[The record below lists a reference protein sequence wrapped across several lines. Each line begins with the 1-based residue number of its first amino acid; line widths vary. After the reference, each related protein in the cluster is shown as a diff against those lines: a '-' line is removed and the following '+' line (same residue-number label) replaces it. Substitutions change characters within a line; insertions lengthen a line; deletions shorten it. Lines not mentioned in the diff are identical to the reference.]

1 LQSSF
6 TTHYQCE
13 SIQILIKK
21 SILVSGIY
29 IHIPFCKKA
38 CHYCNFHFS
47 TNQNS
52 KSAFIKAVCKEL
64 MLRKSEYASE
74 EIQSIYFGGGTPT
87 VLEVSELE
95 VILQTVYEH
104 YKVSDTPEITLEA
117 NPDDLDADK
126 IKALSHTKINR
137 LSIGI
142 QSFHESDLSAMNR
155 AHNADE
161 AKKCLEIATTYFD
174 NITIDLMFGMPTMSV
189 AQWRQNLQTAFGF
202 GIKHLSCY
210 ALTVE
215 PKTALEHF
223 IKKGSHPPMDDEL
236 AAKHFE
242 VLLEET
248 ATQGLTHYETCSFG
262 HPDYFSRH
270 NTSYWLGKT
279 YMGVGPSA
287 HSFDG
292 VQRSWNVSNN
302 SKYIKSMEA
311 DVRPF
316 ESEVLSVENRF
327 NEYIMT
333 GLRTIWGVSLE
344 KIETDFGAHIKAQ
357 LLENSKKFRTSK
369 TLILEENHL
378 KITRTGKFLSDGIA
392 SDLFLV

>member
-1 LQSSF
+1 M
-6 TTHYQCE
+6 
-13 SIQILIKK
+13 
-21 SILVSGIY
+21 SGIY

-52 KSAFIKAVCKEL
+52 KSAFVKAVCREL
-64 MLRKSEYASE
+64 VLRKSEYVSK

-87 VLEVSELE
+87 VLEVSEL
-95 VILQTVYEH
+95 VMILQVIYKH

-117 NPDDLDADK
+117 NPDDLDLEK
-126 IKALSHTKINR
+126 IKALSQTKINR

-174 NITIDLMFGMPTMSV
+174 NITIDLMFGMPTMTV
-189 AQWRQNLQTAFGF
+189 EHWRQNLQTAFAY

-223 IKKGSHPPMDDEL
+223 IRKGSHPPMDDEL
-236 AAKHFE
+236 SAKHFE
-242 VLLEET
+242 VLVEET
-248 ATQGLTHYETCSFG
+248 SKQGLTHYETCSFG
-262 HPDYFSRH
+262 HSGFFSRH
-270 NTSYWLGKT
+270 NMSYWLGKT

-292 VQRSWNVSNN
+292 AKRSWNVSNN
-302 SKYIKSMEA
+302 SKYIKALEA
-311 DVRPF
+311 DELPF

-333 GLRTIWGVSLE
+333 GLRTIWGISLE
-344 KIETDFGAHIKAQ
+344 KIETDFGTKIKEQ
-357 LLENSKKFRTSK
+357 LLQDSKKFITSN
-369 TLILEENHL
+369 TLEIEDDHI
-378 KITRTGKFLSDGIA
+378 KITHAGKFLSDGIA

>member
-1 LQSSF
+1 M
-6 TTHYQCE
+6 
-13 SIQILIKK
+13 
-21 SILVSGIY
+21 SGIY

-52 KSAFIKAVCKEL
+52 KSAFIEAVCREL
-64 MLRKSEYASE
+64 ILRKSEYASD

-87 VLEVSELE
+87 VLDVTELNT
-95 VILQTVYEH
+95 ILKTVYKN
-104 YKVSDTPEITLEA
+104 YKVSETAEITLEA
-117 NPDDLDADK
+117 NPDDLDLEK
-126 IKALSHTKINR
+126 IKQLSNTKINR

-142 QSFHESDLSAMNR
+142 QSFHESELSAMNR
-155 AHNADE
+155 AHNAED
-161 AKKCLEIATTYFD
+161 ARKCLELATTYFD
-174 NITIDLMFGMPTMSV
+174 NITIDLMFGMPTMSIEL
-189 AQWRQNLQTAFGF
+189 WRQNLQIAFEF

-210 ALTVE
+210 SLTVE

-236 AAKHFE
+236 AAQHFE

-248 ATQGLTHYETCSFG
+248 SAHGLTHYETCSFG
-262 HPDYFSRH
+262 HPDYFSKH

-292 VQRSWNVSNN
+292 SKRSWNVSNN
-302 SKYIKSMEA
+302 SKYIKALEV
-311 DVRPF
+311 DKLPF

-327 NEYIMT
+327 NEYVMT
-333 GLRTIWGVSLE
+333 GLRTIWGISLE
-344 KIETDFGAHIKAQ
+344 KIEADYGVKIKDH
-357 LLENSKKFRTSK
+357 LLQNSKKFISSN
-369 TLILEENHL
+369 TLVIEDNHL
-378 KITRTGKFLSDGIA
+378 KITTSGKFLSDGIA

>member
-1 LQSSF
+1 
-6 TTHYQCE
+6 
-13 SIQILIKK
+13 
-21 SILVSGIY
+21 VSGIY

-52 KSAFIKAVCKEL
+52 KSAFIEAVCREL
-64 MLRKSEYASE
+64 ILRKSEYASD

-87 VLEVSELE
+87 VLDVTELNT
-95 VILQTVYEH
+95 ILKTVYKN
-104 YKVSDTPEITLEA
+104 YKVSETAEITLEA
-117 NPDDLDADK
+117 NPDDLDLEK
-126 IKALSHTKINR
+126 IKQLSNTKINR

-142 QSFHESDLSAMNR
+142 QSFHESELSAMNR
-155 AHNADE
+155 AHNAED
-161 AKKCLEIATTYFD
+161 ARKCLELATTYFD
-174 NITIDLMFGMPTMSV
+174 NITIDLMFGMPTMSI
-189 AQWRQNLQTAFGF
+189 QLWRQNLQIAFEF

-210 ALTVE
+210 SLTVE

-236 AAKHFE
+236 AAQHFE

-248 ATQGLTHYETCSFG
+248 SAHGLTHYETCSFG
-262 HPDYFSRH
+262 HPDYFSKH

-292 VQRSWNVSNN
+292 TKRSWNVSNN
-302 SKYIKSMEA
+302 SKYIKALEV
-311 DVRPF
+311 DKLPF

-333 GLRTIWGVSLE
+333 GLRTIWGISLG
-344 KIETDFGAHIKAQ
+344 KIEADYGVKIKDH
-357 LLENSKKFRTSK
+357 LLQNSKKFISSN
-369 TLILEENHL
+369 TLVIEDNHL
-378 KITRTGKFLSDGIA
+378 KITTSGKFLSDGIA

>member
-1 LQSSF
+1 
-6 TTHYQCE
+6 
-13 SIQILIKK
+13 
-21 SILVSGIY
+21 VSGIY

-52 KSAFIKAVCKEL
+52 KSAFIEAVCREL
-64 MLRKSEYASE
+64 ILRKSEYASD

-87 VLEVSELE
+87 VLDVTELNT
-95 VILQTVYEH
+95 ILKTVYKN
-104 YKVSDTPEITLEA
+104 YKVSETAEITLEA
-117 NPDDLDADK
+117 NPDDLDLEK
-126 IKALSHTKINR
+126 IKQLSNTKINR

-142 QSFHESDLSAMNR
+142 QSFHESELSAMNR
-155 AHNADE
+155 AHDAED
-161 AKKCLEIATTYFD
+161 AKKCLELATAYFD
-174 NITIDLMFGMPTMSV
+174 NITIDLMFGMPTMSIEL
-189 AQWRQNLQTAFGF
+189 WRQNLRIAFEF

-210 ALTVE
+210 SLTVE

-236 AAKHFE
+236 AAQHFE

-248 ATQGLTHYETCSFG
+248 SAHGLTHYETCSFG
-262 HPDYFSRH
+262 HPDYFSKH

-292 VQRSWNVSNN
+292 SKRSWNVSNN
-302 SKYIKSMEA
+302 SKYIKALEV
-311 DVRPF
+311 DKLPF

-333 GLRTIWGVSLE
+333 GLRTIWGISLG
-344 KIETDFGAHIKAQ
+344 KIEADYGVKIKDH
-357 LLENSKKFRTSK
+357 LLQNSKKFISSN
-369 TLILEENHL
+369 TLVIEDNHL
-378 KITRTGKFLSDGIA
+378 KITTSGKFLSDGIA

>member
-1 LQSSF
+1 
-6 TTHYQCE
+6 
-13 SIQILIKK
+13 
-21 SILVSGIY
+21 VSGIY

-52 KSAFIKAVCKEL
+52 KSAFIKAVCREL
-64 MLRKSEYASE
+64 ILRKLEYASD

-87 VLEVSELE
+87 VLDVTELNT
-95 VILQTVYEH
+95 ILKTVYKN
-104 YKVSDTPEITLEA
+104 YKVSETAEITLEA
-117 NPDDLDADK
+117 NPDDLDLEK
-126 IKALSHTKINR
+126 IKQLSNTKINR

-142 QSFHESDLSAMNR
+142 QSFHESELSAMNR
-155 AHNADE
+155 AHDAED
-161 AKKCLEIATTYFD
+161 AKKCLELATAYFD
-174 NITIDLMFGMPTMSV
+174 NITIDLMFGMPTMSIEL
-189 AQWRQNLQTAFGF
+189 WRQNLRIAFEF

-210 ALTVE
+210 SLTVE

-236 AAKHFE
+236 AAQHFE

-248 ATQGLTHYETCSFG
+248 SAHGLTHYETCSFG
-262 HPDYFSRH
+262 HPDYFSKH

-292 VQRSWNVSNN
+292 TKRSWNVSNN
-302 SKYIKSMEA
+302 SKYIKALEV
-311 DVRPF
+311 DKLPF

-333 GLRTIWGVSLE
+333 GLRTIWGISLG
-344 KIETDFGAHIKAQ
+344 KIEADYGVKIKDH
-357 LLENSKKFRTSK
+357 LLQNSKKFISSN
-369 TLILEENHL
+369 TLVIEDNHL
-378 KITRTGKFLSDGIA
+378 KITTSGKFLSDGIA

>member
-1 LQSSF
+1 M
-6 TTHYQCE
+6 
-13 SIQILIKK
+13 
-21 SILVSGIY
+21 SGIY

-52 KSAFIKAVCKEL
+52 KSAFVKAVCREL
-64 MLRKSEYASE
+64 ILRKLEYASD

-87 VLEVSELE
+87 VLDVTELNT
-95 VILQTVYEH
+95 ILKTVYKN
-104 YKVSDTPEITLEA
+104 YKVSETAEITLEA
-117 NPDDLDADK
+117 NPDDLDLEK
-126 IKALSHTKINR
+126 IKQLSNTKINR

-142 QSFHESDLSAMNR
+142 QSFHESELSAMNR
-155 AHNADE
+155 AHDAED
-161 AKKCLEIATTYFD
+161 AKKCLELATAYFD
-174 NITIDLMFGMPTMSV
+174 NITIDLMFGMPTMSIEL
-189 AQWRQNLQTAFGF
+189 WRQNLRIAFEF

-210 ALTVE
+210 SLTVE

-236 AAKHFE
+236 AAQHFE

-248 ATQGLTHYETCSFG
+248 SAHGLTHYETCSFG
-262 HPDYFSRH
+262 HPDYFSKH

-292 VQRSWNVSNN
+292 TKRSWNVSNN
-302 SKYIKSMEA
+302 SKYIKALEV
-311 DVRPF
+311 DKLPF

-333 GLRTIWGVSLE
+333 GLRTIWGISLG
-344 KIETDFGAHIKAQ
+344 KIEADYGVKIKDH
-357 LLENSKKFRTSK
+357 LLQNSKKFISSN
-369 TLILEENHL
+369 TLVIEDNHL
-378 KITRTGKFLSDGIA
+378 KITTSGKFLSDGIA

>member
-1 LQSSF
+1 M
-6 TTHYQCE
+6 
-13 SIQILIKK
+13 
-21 SILVSGIY
+21 SGIY

-74 EIQSIYFGGGTPT
+74 IQSIYFGGGTPT

-95 VILQTVYEH
+95 VILQTVYKH
-104 YKVSDTPEITLEA
+104 YKVSDMPEITLEA
-117 NPDDLDADK
+117 NPDDLDEEK
-126 IKALSHTKINR
+126 IKALSNTKINR

-142 QSFHESDLSAMNR
+142 QSFHESDLAVMNR

-174 NITIDLMFGMPTMSV
+174 NITIDLLFGMPTMSV
-189 AQWRQNLQTAFGF
+189 DQWRQNLQTAFGY

-223 IKKGSHPPMDDEL
+223 IKKGSQPPMDDEVT
-236 AAKHFE
+236 AQHFE

-248 ATQGLTHYETCSFG
+248 SAQGLTHYETCSFG
-262 HPDYFSRH
+262 HPEYYSKH

-292 VQRSWNVSNN
+292 IQRSWNVSNN
-302 SKYIKSMEA
+302 SKYIKSLEV
-311 DVRPF
+311 DIRPF
-316 ESEVLSVENRF
+316 ESEVLSLENRF

-333 GLRTIWGVSLE
+333 GLRTIWGISLD
-344 KIETDFGAHIKAQ
+344 KIEADFGVKIKAQ

-369 TLILEENHL
+369 TLILEDNHL
-378 KITRTGKFLSDGIA
+378 KVTSTWKFLSDGIA

>member
-1 LQSSF
+1 M
-6 TTHYQCE
+6 
-13 SIQILIKK
+13 
-21 SILVSGIY
+21 SGIY

-52 KSAFIKAVCKEL
+52 KSAFIEAVCREL
-64 MLRKSEYASE
+64 ILRKSEYASD

-87 VLEVSELE
+87 VLDVTELNT
-95 VILQTVYEH
+95 ILKTVYKN
-104 YKVSDTPEITLEA
+104 YKVSETAEITLEA
-117 NPDDLDADK
+117 NPDDLDVEK
-126 IKALSHTKINR
+126 IKQLSNTKINR

-142 QSFHESDLSAMNR
+142 QSFHESELSAMNR
-155 AHNADE
+155 AHNAED
-161 AKKCLEIATTYFD
+161 AKKCLELATTYFD
-174 NITIDLMFGMPTMSV
+174 NITIDLMFGMPTMSIEL
-189 AQWRQNLQTAFGF
+189 WRQNLQIAFEF

-210 ALTVE
+210 SLTVE

-236 AAKHFE
+236 AAQHFE

-248 ATQGLTHYETCSFG
+248 YAQGLTHYETCSFG
-262 HPDYFSRH
+262 HPDYFSKH

-292 VQRSWNVSNN
+292 SKRSWNVSNN
-302 SKYIKSMEA
+302 SKYIKALEV
-311 DVRPF
+311 DKLPF

-327 NEYIMT
+327 NEYVMT
-333 GLRTIWGVSLE
+333 GLRTIWGISLE
-344 KIETDFGAHIKAQ
+344 KIEADYGVKIKDH
-357 LLENSKKFRTSK
+357 LLQNSKKFISSN
-369 TLILEENHL
+369 TLVIEDNHL
-378 KITRTGKFLSDGIA
+378 KITTSGKFLSDGIA

>member
-1 LQSSF
+1 M
-6 TTHYQCE
+6 
-13 SIQILIKK
+13 
-21 SILVSGIY
+21 SGIY

-52 KSAFIKAVCKEL
+52 KSAFIKAVCNEL
-64 MLRKSEYASE
+64 VLRKSEYISE

-87 VLEVSELE
+87 VLEVSELDM
-95 VILQTVYEH
+95 ILQVVYKH

-117 NPDDLDADK
+117 NPDDLDLEK
-126 IKALSHTKINR
+126 IKRLANTKINR

-161 AKKCLEIATTYFD
+161 AKKCLEIATAYFD
-174 NITIDLMFGMPTMSV
+174 NITIDLMFGMPSMTV
-189 AQWRQNLQTAFGF
+189 EQLRQNLQTAFAY

-223 IKKGSHPPMDDEL
+223 IRKGSHPPMDDEL
-236 AAKHFE
+236 SAKHFE
-242 VLLEET
+242 VLVEET
-248 ATQGLTHYETCSFG
+248 SKQGLTHYETCSFG
-262 HPDYFSRH
+262 HSGFFSRH
-270 NTSYWLGKT
+270 NMSYWLGKT

-292 VQRSWNVSNN
+292 AKRSWNVSNN
-302 SKYIKSMEA
+302 SKYIKALEA
-311 DVRPF
+311 DELPF

-333 GLRTIWGVSLE
+333 GLRTIWGISLE
-344 KIETDFGAHIKAQ
+344 KIETDFGTKIKEQ
-357 LLENSKKFRTSK
+357 LLQDSKKFITSN
-369 TLILEENHL
+369 TLEIEDDHI
-378 KITRTGKFLSDGIA
+378 KITHAGKFLSDGIA

>member
-1 LQSSF
+1 
-6 TTHYQCE
+6 
-13 SIQILIKK
+13 
-21 SILVSGIY
+21 VSGIY

-52 KSAFIKAVCKEL
+52 KSAFIKAVCNEL
-64 MLRKSEYASE
+64 VLRKSEYISE

-87 VLEVSELE
+87 VLEVSELDM
-95 VILQTVYEH
+95 ILQVVYKH

-117 NPDDLDADK
+117 NPDDLDLEK
-126 IKALSHTKINR
+126 IKRLANTKINR

-161 AKKCLEIATTYFD
+161 AKKCLEIATAYFD
-174 NITIDLMFGMPTMSV
+174 NITIDLMFGMPSMTV
-189 AQWRQNLQTAFGF
+189 EQWRQNLQTAFAY

-223 IKKGSHPPMDDEL
+223 IRKGSHPPMDDEL
-236 AAKHFE
+236 SAKHFE
-242 VLLEET
+242 VLVEET
-248 ATQGLTHYETCSFG
+248 SKQGLTHYETCSFG
-262 HPDYFSRH
+262 HSGFFSRH
-270 NTSYWLGKT
+270 NMSYWLGKT

-292 VQRSWNVSNN
+292 AKRSWNISNN
-302 SKYIKSMEA
+302 SKYIKALEA
-311 DVRPF
+311 DELPF

-333 GLRTIWGVSLE
+333 GLRTIWGISLE
-344 KIETDFGAHIKAQ
+344 KIETDFGTKIKEQ
-357 LLENSKKFRTSK
+357 LLQDSKKFITSN
-369 TLILEENHL
+369 TLEIEDDHI
-378 KITRTGKFLSDGIA
+378 KITHAGKFLSDGIA

>member
-1 LQSSF
+1 
-6 TTHYQCE
+6 
-13 SIQILIKK
+13 
-21 SILVSGIY
+21 VSGIY

-52 KSAFIKAVCKEL
+52 KSAFIKAVCNEL
-64 MLRKSEYASE
+64 VLRKSEYISE

-87 VLEVSELE
+87 VLEVSELDM
-95 VILQTVYEH
+95 ILQVVYKH

-117 NPDDLDADK
+117 NPDDLDLEK
-126 IKALSHTKINR
+126 IKRLANTKINR

-161 AKKCLEIATTYFD
+161 AKKCLEIATAYFD
-174 NITIDLMFGMPTMSV
+174 NITIDLMFGMPSMTV
-189 AQWRQNLQTAFGF
+189 EQLRQNLQTAFAY

-223 IKKGSHPPMDDEL
+223 IRKGSHPPMDDEL
-236 AAKHFE
+236 SAKHFE
-242 VLLEET
+242 VLVEET
-248 ATQGLTHYETCSFG
+248 SKQGLTHYETCSFG
-262 HPDYFSRH
+262 HSGFFSRH
-270 NTSYWLGKT
+270 NMSYWLGKT

-292 VQRSWNVSNN
+292 AKRSWNVSNN
-302 SKYIKSMEA
+302 SKYIKALEA
-311 DVRPF
+311 DELPF

-333 GLRTIWGVSLE
+333 GLRTIWGISLE
-344 KIETDFGAHIKAQ
+344 KIETDFGTKIKEQ
-357 LLENSKKFRTSK
+357 LLQDSKKFITSN
-369 TLILEENHL
+369 TLEIEDDHI
-378 KITRTGKFLSDGIA
+378 KITHAGKFLSDGIA

>member
-1 LQSSF
+1 
-6 TTHYQCE
+6 
-13 SIQILIKK
+13 
-21 SILVSGIY
+21 VSGIY

-52 KSAFIKAVCKEL
+52 KSAFIEAVCREL
-64 MLRKSEYASE
+64 ILRKSEYASD

-87 VLEVSELE
+87 VLDVTELNT
-95 VILQTVYEH
+95 ILKTVYKN
-104 YKVSDTPEITLEA
+104 YKVSETAEITLEA
-117 NPDDLDADK
+117 NPDDLDLEK
-126 IKALSHTKINR
+126 IKQLSNTKINR

-142 QSFHESDLSAMNR
+142 QSFHESELSAMNR
-155 AHNADE
+155 AHDAED
-161 AKKCLEIATTYFD
+161 AKKCLELATAYFD
-174 NITIDLMFGMPTMSV
+174 NITIDLMFGMPTMSIEL
-189 AQWRQNLQTAFGF
+189 WRQNLRIAFEF

-210 ALTVE
+210 SLTVE

-236 AAKHFE
+236 AAQHFE

-248 ATQGLTHYETCSFG
+248 SAHGLTHYETCSFG
-262 HPDYFSRH
+262 HPDYFSKH

-292 VQRSWNVSNN
+292 SKRSWNVSNN
-302 SKYIKSMEA
+302 SKYIKALEV
-311 DVRPF
+311 DKLPF

-327 NEYIMT
+327 NEYVMT
-333 GLRTIWGVSLE
+333 GLRTIWGISLE
-344 KIETDFGAHIKAQ
+344 KIEADYGVKIKDH
-357 LLENSKKFRTSK
+357 LLQNSKKFISSN
-369 TLILEENHL
+369 TLVIEDNHL
-378 KITRTGKFLSDGIA
+378 KITTSGKFLSDGIA
-392 SDLFLV
+392 SDLFLI

>member
-1 LQSSF
+1 M
-6 TTHYQCE
+6 
-13 SIQILIKK
+13 
-21 SILVSGIY
+21 SGIY

-47 TNQNS
+47 TNQNF
-52 KSAFIKAVCKEL
+52 KSAFIEAVCREL
-64 MLRKSEYASE
+64 ILRKSEYASD

-87 VLEVSELE
+87 VLDVTELNT
-95 VILQTVYEH
+95 ILKTVYKN
-104 YKVSDTPEITLEA
+104 YKVSETAEITLEA
-117 NPDDLDADK
+117 NPDDLDLEK
-126 IKALSHTKINR
+126 IKQLSNTKINR

-142 QSFHESDLSAMNR
+142 QSFHESELSAMNR
-155 AHNADE
+155 AHNAED
-161 AKKCLEIATTYFD
+161 ARKCLELATTYFD
-174 NITIDLMFGMPTMSV
+174 NITIDLMFGMPTMSIEL
-189 AQWRQNLQTAFGF
+189 WRQNLQIAFEF

-210 ALTVE
+210 SLTVE

-236 AAKHFE
+236 AAQHFE

-248 ATQGLTHYETCSFG
+248 SAQGLTHYETCSFG
-262 HPDYFSRH
+262 HPDYFSKH

-292 VQRSWNVSNN
+292 TKRSWNVSNN
-302 SKYIKSMEA
+302 SKYIKALEV
-311 DVRPF
+311 DKLPF

-333 GLRTIWGVSLE
+333 GLRTIWGISLE
-344 KIETDFGAHIKAQ
+344 KIEADYGVKIKDY
-357 LLENSKKFRTSK
+357 LLQNSEKFISSN
-369 TLILEENHL
+369 TLVIEDNHL
-378 KITRTGKFLSDGIA
+378 KITTSGKFLSDGIA

>member
-1 LQSSF
+1 
-6 TTHYQCE
+6 
-13 SIQILIKK
+13 
-21 SILVSGIY
+21 VSGIY

-74 EIQSIYFGGGTPT
+74 IQSIYFGGGTPT

-95 VILQTVYEH
+95 VILQTVYKH
-104 YKVSDTPEITLEA
+104 YKVSDMPEITLEA
-117 NPDDLDADK
+117 NPDDLDEEK
-126 IKALSHTKINR
+126 IKALSNTKINR

-142 QSFHESDLSAMNR
+142 QSFHESDLAVMNR

-174 NITIDLMFGMPTMSV
+174 NITIDLLFGMPTMSV
-189 AQWRQNLQTAFGF
+189 DQWRQNLQTAFGY

-223 IKKGSHPPMDDEL
+223 IKKGSQPPMDDEVT
-236 AAKHFE
+236 AQHFE

-248 ATQGLTHYETCSFG
+248 SAQGLTHYETCSFG
-262 HPDYFSRH
+262 HPEYYSKH

-292 VQRSWNVSNN
+292 IQRSWNVSNN
-302 SKYIKSMEA
+302 SKYIKSLEV
-311 DVRPF
+311 DIRPF
-316 ESEVLSVENRF
+316 ESEVLSLENRF

-333 GLRTIWGVSLE
+333 GLRTIWGISLD
-344 KIETDFGAHIKAQ
+344 KIEADFGVKIKAQ

-369 TLILEENHL
+369 TLILEDNHL
-378 KITRTGKFLSDGIA
+378 KVTSTGKFLSDGIA

>member
-1 LQSSF
+1 M
-6 TTHYQCE
+6 
-13 SIQILIKK
+13 
-21 SILVSGIY
+21 SGIY

-52 KSAFIKAVCKEL
+52 KSAFVKAVCREL
-64 MLRKSEYASE
+64 VLRKSEYVSK

-87 VLEVSELE
+87 VLEVSEL
-95 VILQTVYEH
+95 VMILQVIYKH

-117 NPDDLDADK
+117 NPDDLDLEK
-126 IKALSHTKINR
+126 IKALSQTKINR

-174 NITIDLMFGMPTMSV
+174 NITIDLMFGMPTMTV
-189 AQWRQNLQTAFGF
+189 EHWRQNLQTAFAY

-223 IKKGSHPPMDDEL
+223 IRKGSHPPMDDEL
-236 AAKHFE
+236 SAKHFE
-242 VLLEET
+242 VLVEET
-248 ATQGLTHYETCSFG
+248 SKQGLTHYETCSFG
-262 HPDYFSRH
+262 HSGYFSRH
-270 NTSYWLGKT
+270 NISYWLGKT

-292 VQRSWNVSNN
+292 AKRSWNVSNN
-302 SKYIKSMEA
+302 SKYIKALEA
-311 DVRPF
+311 DELPF

-333 GLRTIWGVSLE
+333 GLRTIWGISLE
-344 KIETDFGAHIKAQ
+344 KIETDFGTKIKEQ
-357 LLENSKKFRTSK
+357 LLQDSKKFITSN
-369 TLILEENHL
+369 TLEIEDDHI
-378 KITRTGKFLSDGIA
+378 KITHAGKFLSDGIA
-392 SDLFLV
+392 SDLFMLNLV

>member
-1 LQSSF
+1 M
-6 TTHYQCE
+6 
-13 SIQILIKK
+13 
-21 SILVSGIY
+21 SGIY

-52 KSAFIKAVCKEL
+52 KSAFIEAVSREL
-64 MLRKSEYASE
+64 ILRKLEYASD

-87 VLEVSELE
+87 VLDVTELNT
-95 VILQTVYEH
+95 ILKTVYKN
-104 YKVSDTPEITLEA
+104 YKVSETAEITLEA
-117 NPDDLDADK
+117 NPDDLDLEK
-126 IKALSHTKINR
+126 IKQLSNTKINR

-142 QSFHESDLSAMNR
+142 QSFHESELSAMNR
-155 AHNADE
+155 AHNAED
-161 AKKCLEIATTYFD
+161 ARKCLELATTYFD
-174 NITIDLMFGMPTMSV
+174 NITIDLMFGMPTMSIEL
-189 AQWRQNLQTAFGF
+189 WRQNLQIAFEF

-210 ALTVE
+210 SLTVE

-236 AAKHFE
+236 AAQHFE

-248 ATQGLTHYETCSFG
+248 SAHGLTHYETCSFG
-262 HPDYFSRH
+262 HPDYFSKH

-292 VQRSWNVSNN
+292 TKRSWNVSNN
-302 SKYIKSMEA
+302 SKYIKA
-311 DVRPF
+311 LVVDKLPF

-333 GLRTIWGVSLE
+333 GLRTIWGISLG
-344 KIETDFGAHIKAQ
+344 KIEADYGVKIKDH
-357 LLENSKKFRTSK
+357 LLQNSKKFISSN
-369 TLILEENHL
+369 TLVIEDNHL
-378 KITRTGKFLSDGIA
+378 KITTSGKFLSDGIA

>member
-1 LQSSF
+1 M
-6 TTHYQCE
+6 
-13 SIQILIKK
+13 
-21 SILVSGIY
+21 SGIY

-52 KSAFIKAVCKEL
+52 KSAFIEAVCREL
-64 MLRKSEYASE
+64 ILRKSEYASD

-87 VLEVSELE
+87 VLDVTELNT
-95 VILQTVYEH
+95 ILKTVYKN
-104 YKVSDTPEITLEA
+104 YKVSETAEITLEA
-117 NPDDLDADK
+117 NPDDLDLEK
-126 IKALSHTKINR
+126 IKQLSNTKINR

-142 QSFHESDLSAMNR
+142 QSFHESELSAMNR
-155 AHNADE
+155 AHDAED
-161 AKKCLEIATTYFD
+161 AKKCLELATAYFD
-174 NITIDLMFGMPTMSV
+174 NITIDLMFGMPTMSIEL
-189 AQWRQNLQTAFGF
+189 WRQNLRIAFEF

-210 ALTVE
+210 SLTVE

-236 AAKHFE
+236 AAQHFE

-248 ATQGLTHYETCSFG
+248 SAHGLTHYETCSFG
-262 HPDYFSRH
+262 HPDYFSKH

-292 VQRSWNVSNN
+292 SKRSWNVSNN
-302 SKYIKSMEA
+302 SKYIKALEV
-311 DVRPF
+311 DKLPF

-333 GLRTIWGVSLE
+333 GLRTIWGISLG
-344 KIETDFGAHIKAQ
+344 KIEADYGVKIKDH
-357 LLENSKKFRTSK
+357 LLQNSKKFISSN
-369 TLILEENHL
+369 TLVIEDNHL
-378 KITRTGKFLSDGIA
+378 KITTSGKFLSDGIA

>member
-1 LQSSF
+1 M
-6 TTHYQCE
+6 
-13 SIQILIKK
+13 
-21 SILVSGIY
+21 SGIY

-52 KSAFIKAVCKEL
+52 KSAFIEAVCREL
-64 MLRKSEYASE
+64 ILRKSEYASD

-87 VLEVSELE
+87 VLDVTELNT
-95 VILQTVYEH
+95 ILKTVYKN
-104 YKVSDTPEITLEA
+104 YKVSETAEITLEA
-117 NPDDLDADK
+117 NPDDLDLEK
-126 IKALSHTKINR
+126 IKQLSNTKINR

-142 QSFHESDLSAMNR
+142 QSFHESELSAMNR
-155 AHNADE
+155 AHDAED
-161 AKKCLEIATTYFD
+161 AKKCLELATAYFD
-174 NITIDLMFGMPTMSV
+174 NITIDLMFGMPTMSIEL
-189 AQWRQNLQTAFGF
+189 WRQNLRIAFEF

-210 ALTVE
+210 SLTVE

-236 AAKHFE
+236 AAQHFE

-248 ATQGLTHYETCSFG
+248 SAHGLTHYETCSFG
-262 HPDYFSRH
+262 HPDYFSKH

-292 VQRSWNVSNN
+292 TKRSWNVSNN
-302 SKYIKSMEA
+302 SKYIKA
-311 DVRPF
+311 LVVDKLPF

-333 GLRTIWGVSLE
+333 GLRTIWGISLE
-344 KIETDFGAHIKAQ
+344 KIEADYGVKIKDY
-357 LLENSKKFRTSK
+357 LLQNSEKFISSN
-369 TLILEENHL
+369 TLVIEDNHL
-378 KITRTGKFLSDGIA
+378 KITTSGKFLSDGIA

>member
-1 LQSSF
+1 
-6 TTHYQCE
+6 
-13 SIQILIKK
+13 
-21 SILVSGIY
+21 VSGIY

-52 KSAFIKAVCKEL
+52 KSAFIEAVCREL
-64 MLRKSEYASE
+64 ILRKLEYASD

-87 VLEVSELE
+87 VLDVRELNT
-95 VILQTVYEH
+95 ILKTVYKN
-104 YKVSDTPEITLEA
+104 YKVSETAEITLEA
-117 NPDDLDADK
+117 NPDDLDLEK
-126 IKALSHTKINR
+126 IKQLSNTKINR

-142 QSFHESDLSAMNR
+142 QSFHESELSAMNR
-155 AHNADE
+155 AHNAED
-161 AKKCLEIATTYFD
+161 ARKCLELATTYFD
-174 NITIDLMFGMPTMSV
+174 NITIDLMFGMPTMSI
-189 AQWRQNLQTAFGF
+189 QLWRQNLQIAFEF

-210 ALTVE
+210 SLTVE

-236 AAKHFE
+236 AAQHFE

-248 ATQGLTHYETCSFG
+248 SAQGLTHYETCSFG
-262 HPDYFSRH
+262 HPDYFSKH

-292 VQRSWNVSNN
+292 SKRSWNVSNN
-302 SKYIKSMEA
+302 SKYIKALEV
-311 DVRPF
+311 DKLPF

-327 NEYIMT
+327 NEYVMT
-333 GLRTIWGVSLE
+333 GLRTIWGISLE
-344 KIETDFGAHIKAQ
+344 KIEADYGVKIKDH
-357 LLENSKKFRTSK
+357 LLQNSKKFISSN
-369 TLILEENHL
+369 TLVIEDNHL
-378 KITRTGKFLSDGIA
+378 KITTSGKFLSDGIA
-392 SDLFLV
+392 SDLFLI

>member
-1 LQSSF
+1 M
-6 TTHYQCE
+6 
-13 SIQILIKK
+13 
-21 SILVSGIY
+21 SGIY

-52 KSAFIKAVCKEL
+52 KSAFVKAVCREL
-64 MLRKSEYASE
+64 ILRKLEYASD

-87 VLEVSELE
+87 VLDVTELNT
-95 VILQTVYEH
+95 ILKTVYKN
-104 YKVSDTPEITLEA
+104 YKVSETAEITLEA
-117 NPDDLDADK
+117 NPDDLDIEK
-126 IKALSHTKINR
+126 IKQLSNTKINR

-142 QSFHESDLSAMNR
+142 QSFHESELSAMNR
-155 AHNADE
+155 AHDAED
-161 AKKCLEIATTYFD
+161 AKKCLELATAYFD
-174 NITIDLMFGMPTMSV
+174 NITIDLMFGMPTMSIEL
-189 AQWRQNLQTAFGF
+189 WRQNLRIAFEF

-210 ALTVE
+210 SLTVE

-236 AAKHFE
+236 AAQHFE

-248 ATQGLTHYETCSFG
+248 YAQGLTHYETCSFG
-262 HPDYFSRH
+262 HPDYFSKH

-292 VQRSWNVSNN
+292 SKRSWNVSNN
-302 SKYIKSMEA
+302 SKYIKSLEV
-311 DVRPF
+311 DKLPF

-327 NEYIMT
+327 NEYVMT
-333 GLRTIWGVSLE
+333 GLRTIWGISLE
-344 KIETDFGAHIKAQ
+344 KIEADYGVKIKDH
-357 LLENSKKFRTSK
+357 LLQNSKKFISSN
-369 TLILEENHL
+369 TLVIEDNHL
-378 KITRTGKFLSDGIA
+378 KITTSGKFLSDGIA

>member
-1 LQSSF
+1 M
-6 TTHYQCE
+6 
-13 SIQILIKK
+13 
-21 SILVSGIY
+21 SGIY

-52 KSAFIKAVCKEL
+52 KSAFIKAVCNEL
-64 MLRKSEYASE
+64 VLRKSEYISE

-87 VLEVSELE
+87 VLEVSELDM
-95 VILQTVYEH
+95 ILQVVYKH

-117 NPDDLDADK
+117 NPDDLDLEK
-126 IKALSHTKINR
+126 IKRLANTKINR

-161 AKKCLEIATTYFD
+161 AKKCLEIATAYFD
-174 NITIDLMFGMPTMSV
+174 NITIDLMFGMPSMTV
-189 AQWRQNLQTAFGF
+189 EQWRQNLQTAFAY

-223 IKKGSHPPMDDEL
+223 IRKGSHPPMDDEL
-236 AAKHFE
+236 SAKHFE
-242 VLLEET
+242 VLVEET
-248 ATQGLTHYETCSFG
+248 SKQGLTHYETCSFG
-262 HPDYFSRH
+262 HSGFFSRH
-270 NTSYWLGKT
+270 NMSYWLGKT

-292 VQRSWNVSNN
+292 AKRSWNISNN
-302 SKYIKSMEA
+302 SKYIKALEA
-311 DVRPF
+311 DELPF

-333 GLRTIWGVSLE
+333 GLRTIWGISLE
-344 KIETDFGAHIKAQ
+344 KIETDFGTKIKEQ
-357 LLENSKKFRTSK
+357 LLQDSKKFITSN
-369 TLILEENHL
+369 TLEIEDDHI
-378 KITRTGKFLSDGIA
+378 KITHAGKFLSDGIA

>member
-1 LQSSF
+1 M
-6 TTHYQCE
+6 
-13 SIQILIKK
+13 
-21 SILVSGIY
+21 SGIY

-52 KSAFIKAVCKEL
+52 KSAFIEAVCREL
-64 MLRKSEYASE
+64 ILRKLEYASD

-87 VLEVSELE
+87 VLDVTELNT
-95 VILQTVYEH
+95 ILKTVYKN
-104 YKVSDTPEITLEA
+104 YKVSETAEITLEA
-117 NPDDLDADK
+117 NPDDLDLEK
-126 IKALSHTKINR
+126 IKQLSNTKINR

-142 QSFHESDLSAMNR
+142 QSFHESELSAMNR
-155 AHNADE
+155 AHNATE
-161 AKKCLEIATTYFD
+161 AKKCLELATAYFD
-174 NITIDLMFGMPTMSV
+174 NITIDLMFGMPTMSIEL
-189 AQWRQNLQTAFGF
+189 WRQNLRIAFEF

-210 ALTVE
+210 SLTVE

-236 AAKHFE
+236 AAQHFE

-248 ATQGLTHYETCSFG
+248 SAHGLTHYETCSFG
-262 HPDYFSRH
+262 HPDYFSKH

-292 VQRSWNVSNN
+292 SKRSWNVSNN
-302 SKYIKSMEA
+302 SKYIKALEV
-311 DVRPF
+311 DKLPF

-327 NEYIMT
+327 NEYVMT
-333 GLRTIWGVSLE
+333 GLRTIWGISLE
-344 KIETDFGAHIKAQ
+344 KIEADYGVKIKDH
-357 LLENSKKFRTSK
+357 LLQNSKKFISSN
-369 TLILEENHL
+369 TLVIEDNHL
-378 KITRTGKFLSDGIA
+378 KITTSGKFLSDGIA

>member
-1 LQSSF
+1 
-6 TTHYQCE
+6 
-13 SIQILIKK
+13 
-21 SILVSGIY
+21 VSGIY

-52 KSAFIKAVCKEL
+52 KSAFIEAVCREL
-64 MLRKSEYASE
+64 ILRKSEYASD

-87 VLEVSELE
+87 VLDVTELNT
-95 VILQTVYEH
+95 ILKTVYKN
-104 YKVSDTPEITLEA
+104 YKVSETAEITLEA
-117 NPDDLDADK
+117 NPDDLDIEK
-126 IKALSHTKINR
+126 IKQLSNTKINR

-142 QSFHESDLSAMNR
+142 QSFHESELSAMNR
-155 AHNADE
+155 AHNAED
-161 AKKCLEIATTYFD
+161 ARKCLELATTYFD
-174 NITIDLMFGMPTMSV
+174 NITIDLMFGMPTMSIEL
-189 AQWRQNLQTAFGF
+189 WRQNLQIAFEF

-210 ALTVE
+210 SLTVE

-223 IKKGSHPPMDDEL
+223 IKKGSHPPMDDDL
-236 AAKHFE
+236 AAQHFE

-248 ATQGLTHYETCSFG
+248 SAHGLTHYETCSFG
-262 HPDYFSRH
+262 HPDYFSKH

-292 VQRSWNVSNN
+292 SKRSWNVSNN
-302 SKYIKSMEA
+302 SKYIKALEV
-311 DVRPF
+311 DKLPF

-333 GLRTIWGVSLE
+333 GLRTIWGISLG
-344 KIETDFGAHIKAQ
+344 KIEADYGVKIKDH
-357 LLENSKKFRTSK
+357 LLQNSKKFISSN
-369 TLILEENHL
+369 TLVIEDNHL
-378 KITRTGKFLSDGIA
+378 KITTSGKFLSDGIA

>member
-1 LQSSF
+1 M
-6 TTHYQCE
+6 
-13 SIQILIKK
+13 
-21 SILVSGIY
+21 SGIY

-52 KSAFIKAVCKEL
+52 KSAFIEAVSREL
-64 MLRKSEYASE
+64 ILRKLEYASD

-87 VLEVSELE
+87 VLDVTELNT
-95 VILQTVYEH
+95 ILKTVYKN
-104 YKVSDTPEITLEA
+104 YKVSETAEITLEA
-117 NPDDLDADK
+117 NPDDLDLEK
-126 IKALSHTKINR
+126 IKQLSNTKINR

-142 QSFHESDLSAMNR
+142 QSFHESELSAMNR
-155 AHNADE
+155 AHNAED
-161 AKKCLEIATTYFD
+161 ARKCLELATTYFD
-174 NITIDLMFGMPTMSV
+174 NITIDLMFGMPTMSIEL
-189 AQWRQNLQTAFGF
+189 WRQNLRIAFEF

-210 ALTVE
+210 SLTVE

-236 AAKHFE
+236 AAQHFE

-248 ATQGLTHYETCSFG
+248 SAQGLTHYETCSFG
-262 HPDYFSRH
+262 HPDYFSKH

-292 VQRSWNVSNN
+292 TKRSWNVSNN
-302 SKYIKSMEA
+302 SKYIKALEV
-311 DVRPF
+311 DKLPF

-333 GLRTIWGVSLE
+333 GLRTIWGISLG
-344 KIETDFGAHIKAQ
+344 KIEADYGVKIKDH
-357 LLENSKKFRTSK
+357 LLQNSKKFISSN
-369 TLILEENHL
+369 TLVIEDNHL
-378 KITRTGKFLSDGIA
+378 KITTSGKFLSDGIA